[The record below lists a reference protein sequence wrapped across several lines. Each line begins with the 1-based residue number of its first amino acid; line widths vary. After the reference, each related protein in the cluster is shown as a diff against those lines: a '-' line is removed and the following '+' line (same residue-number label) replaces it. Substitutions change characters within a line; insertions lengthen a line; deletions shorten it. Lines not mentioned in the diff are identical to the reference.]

1 MGRDKASRQALTMSE
16 RARHEAQIGVFVLSL
31 VLFPSPLNAQVQ
43 QTGQVAQLGLLGL
56 FTPELG
62 SRSVAALSEG
72 LGDLG
77 WREGQKMRYE
87 HRYASG
93 RRDQLAALATQLVQQ
108 KVDVIVAFGTDATR
122 AAKGATSSIPIV
134 MGGVADPVGS
144 GFVTSLERPGGNVT
158 GTSLLMSD
166 LIGKQLQ
173 LLKEVVPRATR
184 IGIISLGS
192 QAGPQMK
199 EAEVVGRRLG
209 LTLHRIAVRE
219 PLTLDDL
226 APQLRTARVDAVLAV
241 ANPALDDVRT
251 RIVEIINAQ
260 RLPSVFTLTYWQK
273 PGGS

>member
-1 MGRDKASRQALTMSE
+1 MGRDKASRQALTM
-16 RARHEAQIGVFVLSL
+16 I
-31 VLFPSPLNAQVQ
+31 
-43 QTGQVAQLGLLGL
+43 
-56 FTPELG
+56 
-62 SRSVAALSEG
+62 
-72 LGDLG
+72 
-77 WREGQKMRYE
+77 
-87 HRYASG
+87 
-93 RRDQLAALATQLVQQ
+93 
-108 KVDVIVAFGTDATR
+108 
-122 AAKGATSSIPIV
+122 
-134 MGGVADPVGS
+134 
-144 GFVTSLERPGGNVT
+144 
-158 GTSLLMSD
+158 SD

-260 RLPSVFTLTYWQK
+260 RLPSVFTLTYWAEAGGAHELLCGSLCRPATRGDVRRQNSEGRDPGHPAHRAADK
-273 PGGS
+273 ARAYDQSQNGEDAWHRPAAAVVATGGSGDRMMKNFTRQQTRGSRCSPLAAERERYAP